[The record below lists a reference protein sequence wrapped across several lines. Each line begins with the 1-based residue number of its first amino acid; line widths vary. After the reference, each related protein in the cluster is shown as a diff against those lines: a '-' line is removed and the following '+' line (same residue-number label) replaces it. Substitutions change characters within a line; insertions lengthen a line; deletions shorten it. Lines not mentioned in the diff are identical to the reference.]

1 MDKGGCV
8 EGIRMLNPVDGIT
21 ARLLMEDAL
30 CRGECLIYEH
40 H

>member
-1 MDKGGCV
+1 MDKGDY
-8 EGIRMLNPVDGIT
+8 EGDIRILNPVDGIT

-30 CRGECLIYEH
+30 CRGGCLIYEH